1 MKVLIG
7 CAVAL
12 AAGVLAGALIFGGSP
27 GPAVQAARPNK
38 VDIGFSQDMVV
49 HHQQAVDMSRLVR
62 GKAGP
67 AVSAMA
73 RTIEAAQLVEIGRMQ
88 GWLEA
93 WDAPLV
99 ASEPM
104 SWMPHAGHGSSGAAM
119 GMASTRD
126 LQRLQSL
133 RGKPLD
139 VRYLQLM
146 IRHHQGA
153 VRMAKA
159 AAEQAGQ
166 PYVRAFARSVVTGQS
181 QEIAAMTRTLQA
193 LGGRPLTGG

>member
-7 CAVAL
+7 CVAAL

-27 GPAVQAARPNK
+27 EPRGQPVRPND

-49 HHQQAVDMSRLVR
+49 HHQQAVDMSRLIR
-62 GKAGP
+62 GRAGP

-99 ASEPM
+99 TSEPM
-104 SWMPHAGHGSSGAAM
+104 AWMPHAKHGSAAM
-119 GMASTRD
+119 GMPSTRD
-126 LQRLQSL
+126 LQQLQAL
-133 RGKPLD
+133 QGKRLD

-146 IRHHQGA
+146 IRHHHGA
-153 VRMAKA
+153 VRMATA
-159 AAEQAGQ
+159 AADSAGQ
-166 PYVRAFARSVVTGQS
+166 PHVRAFARSVVTGQS
-181 QEIAAMTRTLQA
+181 QEIAALTRTLRA
-193 LGGRPLTGG
+193 LGGRPLAGG